1 MRLFLVITF
10 SLISFV
16 TLAQPGDPG
25 GGGNP
30 TVPISGIEILIAAG
44 AALGLRSFFTGRKR
58 NKE

>member
-1 MRLFLVITF
+1 MRLVLVIVF

-16 TLAQPGDPG
+16 ALAQPGDPG

-44 AALGLRSFFTGRKR
+44 AALGLRSFFSK
-58 NKE
+58 NKSKE